1 MFLLMT
7 EAFAIVNGIKIC
19 YEIHGEGYPVIL
31 VHGFGFRKESWMG
44 QFPILSR
51 KFKVIRLDNRG
62 AGKSDR
68 PDIPYS
74 MEIFVEDIRALMDF
88 LDIRRTHF
96 LGFSLG
102 GTILQHFTLKYPE
115 RVNKLVLIN
124 SVAKIPKGY
133 GPDMFINSHLKGL
146 ELLKVDPVKAFWHGA
161 KTGFYVK
168 FRKEMESNP
177 RKKFY
182 NLWSVEDLINYYK
195 TLSPTPQD
203 IKNLAHA
210 LTTIKAFEK
219 LNEIQCKTLVLTASH
234 DRLVPKSV
242 MYEIHKKIPKCI
254 FKVID
259 KAGHESPKEKAPEV
273 NEAISNFL
281 EN

>member
-1 MFLLMT
+1 MS
-7 EAFAIVNGIKIC
+7 EKFAEVNGIKIC
-19 YEIHGEGYPVIL
+19 YEILGEGYPVIL
-31 VHGFGFRKESWMG
+31 VHGFGSKKESWMA
-44 QFPILSR
+44 QFSILSQ
-51 KFKVIRLDNRG
+51 KYKVIRLDNRG

-68 PDIPYS
+68 PDMSYT

-88 LDIRRTHF
+88 LNISRAHF

-124 SVAKIPKGY
+124 SVAKIPEAY

-161 KTGFYVK
+161 KTGFYMK

-177 RKKFY
+177 KKKFY
-182 NLWSVEDLINYYK
+182 NLWSVMDLINYYK
-195 TLSPTPQD
+195 TLPPTPQD

-219 LNEIQCKTLVLTASH
+219 LNEIQCNTLILTASH

-242 MYEIHKKIPKCI
+242 MYEIHKKIPNSI

-259 KAGHESPKEKAPEV
+259 NAGHESSKEKAPEV
-273 NEAISNFL
+273 NEAILNFL
-281 EN
+281 ES